1 MKKLLFLPI
10 LFFGLSLIGQ
20 AGYQPGDKV
29 NNFSLM
35 NVDGKMVTMNA
46 SDSDIEGYILIFTC
60 NHCPY
65 SVLYEDRI
73 IELDKKFK
81 GQGYP
86 VLAINPNDPK
96 QYEDDSFEHMK
107 VRADEKGFTF
117 PYLVDE
123 TQSVASAFGATR
135 TPHVFLVQKV
145 GSDFVLQYMGAIDDS
160 ARDEE
165 AIEEL
170 YVENAINALKNGQ
183 KIKENSTKAIGCSIK
198 WKK

>member
-81 GQGYP
+81 GQG
-86 VLAINPNDPK
+86 
-96 QYEDDSFEHMK
+96 
-107 VRADEKGFTF
+107 
-117 PYLVDE
+117 
-123 TQSVASAFGATR
+123 
-135 TPHVFLVQKV
+135 
-145 GSDFVLQYMGAIDDS
+145 
-160 ARDEE
+160 
-165 AIEEL
+165 
-170 YVENAINALKNGQ
+170 
-183 KIKENSTKAIGCSIK
+183 
-198 WKK
+198 